1 MHINKTA
8 EFILPKFLINFENNI
23 IGFQILS

>member
-8 EFILPKFLINFENNI
+8 ELILPNFLINFEKNI
-23 IGFQILS
+23 IGFQILG